1 MLVFCVLVVALSG
14 GCEAVQSWTAGS
26 GGTSEQRDREVAFVC
41 EAYGRAVKAI
51 ITRRGKERLA
61 GYETLERAAGLV
73 DADDLKAALNDM
85 VASGE
90 RGSGLVSE
98 RPSVTRDAAV
108 EGPGSESPWPDTS
121 VPPPLA
127 EIDPAT
133 DGWLYLNLLC
143 HEAHLQ
149 RPLGPPSPPSER
161 QPGDLEA
168 QSRGPLWRG

>member
-1 MLVFCVLVVALSG
+1 MQRVGVFAVCVLLVALSG
-14 GCEAVQSWTAGS
+14 ACEAVQSWRAGAA
-26 GGTSEQRDREVAFVC
+26 GAPEERDREVAFVC
-41 EAYGRAVKAI
+41 ETYGRAVKAI
-51 ITRRGKERLA
+51 LTRNGEERLA
-61 GYETLERAAGLV
+61 GYETLERAAGQV

-108 EGPGSESPWPDTS
+108 EEPGSESPWPDES

-149 RPLGPPSPPSER
+149 RPLGPPSPPASE
-161 QPGDLEA
+161 E
-168 QSRGPLWRG
+168 